1 MNEQQLHHR
10 RWISLLV
17 LCGSLLVITLD
28 NTILNVA
35 VPSLV
40 KDLNASTSQLQWI
53 IDGYTIVFAGLL
65 LTAGAM
71 GDRFGRKG
79 ALQIGLAIFGVA
91 SLASAMAGTANQ
103 LIVTRAVMGIGGA
116 VIMPATL
123 SLLTNIFRDPKERAK
138 AIGLWAAVAGASG
151 ALGPVLGGFLL
162 KFYSWHSVFLIN
174 VPLIIVLIIA
184 GKKLLP
190 TSKAP
195 HAAKLDPVGAFLSVV
210 GLMTLLWGVI
220 EAPSSGLYDP
230 GVLTAF
236 SIGLLVLAAFVAWE
250 LYIDHPMLDM
260 RFFRNRRFSAANI
273 AITLVFFAMFG
284 QMFVMSQYMQVV
296 LGFTALEAGLRMMPM
311 SITMICVAP
320 MAPRLAERFGTKLV
334 VGVGLVI
341 ASLGVFIIST
351 VPVASGYPRILTGV
365 IVLALGMGLTMAP
378 ATESIMG
385 SLPPAKAGVGSA
397 MNDTT
402 RQMGGALGVAVLG
415 SILAAIYRPGIAE
428 KLGAIGVPA
437 NLISAA
443 QESVGGAML
452 NVPHA
457 DGVSAEMG
465 AQIRQIAA
473 GQYVDGIHVAMK
485 VGAAIVLLAAIVV
498 FAWLPA
504 RAEDVREE
512 VSGPLDGLASM
523 TWAGGEGALEAD
535 QLEFDELEHAGD
547 ENDEHPHREPVEG
560 NGSGT
565 PAEVSS

>member
-1 MNEQQLHHR
+1 MVGITMNEQQLHHR
-10 RWISLLV
+10 RWISLVV

-40 KDLNASTSQLQWI
+40 RDLNASTSQLQWI
-53 IDGYTIVFAGLL
+53 IDGYAIVFAGLL

-79 ALQIGLAIFGVA
+79 ALQIGLAVFGLA

-116 VIMPATL
+116 IIMPATL

-138 AIGLWAAVAGASG
+138 AIGAWAAVAGASG

-174 VPLIIVLIIA
+174 VPLIIVLVIA
-184 GKKLLP
+184 GKMLLP

-195 HAAKLDPVGAFLSVV
+195 VAAKLDPVGAVLSMV

-220 EAPSSGLYDP
+220 EAPSSGITNT
-230 GVLTAF
+230 GVVTTF
-236 SIGLLVLAAFVAWE
+236 SIGLLVIAVFIAWE
-250 LYIDHPMLDM
+250 LHCDHPMLDM
-260 RFFRNRRFSAANI
+260 RFFKNRRFSAANI

-284 QMFVMSQYMQVV
+284 QMFVMAQYMQIV
-296 LGFTALEAGLRMMPM
+296 LGYTALEAGLRMLPM
-311 SITMICVAP
+311 SVVMVCTAP
-320 MAPRLAERFGTKLV
+320 LAPRLAERFGTKLV
-334 VGVGLVI
+334 VGVGLTV
-341 ASLGVFIIST
+341 ASIGVFLMST
-351 VPVASGYPRILTGV
+351 VPVTNGYPRILLAV
-365 IVLALGMGLTMAP
+365 VVLAIGMGLTMAP

-415 SILAAIYRPGIAE
+415 SLLAAIYRPGIAE

-437 NLISAA
+437 DVISLA

-452 NVPHA
+452 NVPHTP
-457 DGVSAEMG
+457 GISAEMG

-473 GQYVDGIHVAMK
+473 TQYVDGIHVAMK

-498 FAWLPA
+498 FVWLPA

-523 TWAGGEGALEAD
+523 TWAGGEGALEID
-535 QLEFDELEHAGD
+535 QAEYDEMGEAGA
-547 ENDEHPHREPVEG
+547 PQEPVED
-560 NGSGT
+560 SGT
-565 PAEVSS
+565 DVREDVRT